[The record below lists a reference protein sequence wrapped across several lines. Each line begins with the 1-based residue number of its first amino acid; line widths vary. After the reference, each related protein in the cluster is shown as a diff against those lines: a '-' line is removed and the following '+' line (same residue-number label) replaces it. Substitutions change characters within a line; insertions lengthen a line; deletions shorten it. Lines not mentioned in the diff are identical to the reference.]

1 MKNKILGTLVGLAAG
16 DAIGTT
22 VEFKPRG
29 TFPPVTDM
37 VGGGPFNLKVGQ
49 WTDDT
54 SMALCL
60 ADSIIKNG
68 FDCHDQMIRY
78 CDWWKNG
85 YMSSTGKCFD
95 IGFTTSWALDTF
107 LDRDD
112 EFGSADDS
120 DGASGNGGL
129 MRIAPVIMAYHN
141 HVDFY
146 EYVLDCTRTTHAS
159 PKCLDASILFSKI
172 VARAYQSEDKHSI
185 LVGHDLTLCITEEIN
200 DINCGKYLSMKYEEL
215 NGSGYVIN
223 SLITALWCFYHTDNF
238 KDAILMAVNVGD
250 DADTVGAIC
259 GQIAGAYYGLD
270 GIPPEWVNKLHE
282 KDMLLRMS
290 EELYVIGLVND
301 IT

>member
-1 MKNKILGTLVGLAAG
+1 MKNRIIGTLMGLAVG

-29 TFPPVTDM
+29 SFPPVTDM
-37 VGGGPFNLKVGQ
+37 TGGGPFNLKVGQ

-60 ADSIIKNG
+60 ADSILKVG
-68 FDCHDQMIRY
+68 FDCHDQMQRY
-78 CDWWKNG
+78 CKWWKEG

-95 IGFTTSWALDTF
+95 IGFTTSWALWEF
-107 LDRDD
+107 LEHGD
-112 EFGSADDS
+112 EFNSGDDS

-129 MRIAPVIMAYHN
+129 MRIAPVIMAYHC
-141 HVDFY
+141 HADFIQCL
-146 EYVLDCTRTTHAS
+146 EDCTRTTHPS
-159 PKCLDASILFSKI
+159 SKCLEASVLFGQM
-172 VARAYQSEDKHSI
+172 VARAYESKDKNYI
-185 LVGHDLTLCITEEIN
+185 LVGHDISMCMGKEIE
-200 DINCGKYLSMKYEEL
+200 DICDGKYLSMKYEEL

-238 KDAILMAVNVGD
+238 KDAILKAVNVGD